1 MAKKQEEYPVVKNPL
16 SVIPIKP
23 DNLEIKY
30 DSKGMMH
37 LRLSQEPS
45 GMLKHVVL
53 WLRYDYSR
61 KIELDEYG
69 TAYYSLVDGKTNLRQ
84 IIDKMNAKFD
94 KSREEIEQAVILF
107 TKKLMQMQ
115 MILLKVPASAT
126 GDKLK

>member
-1 MAKKQEEYPVVKNPL
+1 MAKKQEEYPVVKSPL
-16 SVIPIKP
+16 SVIPVKP

-30 DSKGMMH
+30 DSIGMMH
-37 LRLSQEPS
+37 LRLMQEPP
-45 GMLKHVVL
+45 GMLKHVVR

-69 TAYYSLVDGKTNLRQ
+69 TTYYSMVDGKIDLRK
-84 IIDKMNAKFD
+84 IIDKMMVKFD
-94 KSREEIEQAVILF
+94 RNREDTEQAVILF

-115 MILLKVPASAT
+115 MILLKVPPSAT

>member
-1 MAKKQEEYPVVKNPL
+1 MANKNQPYPAIPDPL

-30 DSKGMMH
+30 DSLGMMH
-37 LRLSQEPS
+37 LRLSQEPT
-45 GMLKHVVL
+45 GLLKHVVR
-53 WLRYDYSR
+53 WIRYDYSR
-61 KIELDEYG
+61 KVELDEYG

-84 IIDKMNAKFD
+84 IINKMNAKFD

>member
-1 MAKKQEEYPVVKNPL
+1 MAKKIEEYPAIKDPL
-16 SVIPIKP
+16 SVVPIKP
-23 DNLEIKY
+23 ENLEIKY
-30 DSKGMMH
+30 DSHGMMH
-37 LRLSQEPS
+37 LRLSQEPT
-45 GMLKHVVL
+45 GYLRYIVR

-61 KIELDEYG
+61 KVELDEYG
-69 TAYYSLVDGKTNLRQ
+69 TAYYSLVDGATNLRQ
-84 IIDKMNAKFD
+84 IINKMNAKFD